1 MVFCD
6 VKRGRG
12 FYHLRMGASKNP
24 PVLILDHVTIAFG
37 EDVILSDVS
46 LEIMSGETFV
56 IIGPSGSGKTVLLK
70 TMAGVY
76 RPLKGHVY
84 FEGEDWQNIKG
95 EEKIRLSR
103 RMGMQF
109 QRSAL
114 FDDLTSFENVAFPL
128 REHTTMS
135 EDLISSRVKECLSA
149 VGLWDAKDLFPHELS
164 GGMRQ
169 RLGIAR
175 SLALNP
181 EVMFFDDPT
190 AGLDPINTDTLLDL
204 IVDLR
209 KTYHSTVILVTHSLN
224 CAYRIADRIAL
235 VGNGKVIISG
245 NPDQTRKSR
254 DPLVH
259 QFVEGRLEGP
269 LSWG

>member
-1 MVFCD
+1 MV
-6 VKRGRG
+6 
-12 FYHLRMGASKNP
+12 ASKNP
-24 PVLILDHVTIAFG
+24 PVLILDHVTVAFG
-37 EDVILSDVS
+37 EEVILSDVN
-46 LEIMSGETFV
+46 LEILPGETFV
-56 IIGPSGSGKTVLLK
+56 IVGPSGSGKTVLLK

-76 RPLKGHVY
+76 KPRKGHVY
-84 FEGEDWQNIKG
+84 FQGEDWQTIQA
-95 EEKIRLSR
+95 EEKILLSR
-103 RMGMQF
+103 HMGMQF

-114 FDDLTSFENVAFPL
+114 FDDLNSFENVAFPL
-128 REHTTMS
+128 REHTKMS
-135 EDLISSRVKECLSA
+135 EEMIFKRVKECLSA
-149 VGLWDAKDLFPHELS
+149 VGLWEAKDLFPHELS

-204 IVDLR
+204 IMDLR
-209 KTYHSTVILVTHSLN
+209 KIYHSTVILVTHSLN

-235 VGNGKVIISG
+235 VGNGKVTIAG
-245 NPDQTRKSR
+245 NPEQTQKST
-254 DPLVH
+254 DPLIQ
-259 QFVEGRLEGP
+259 QFVEGHLEGP